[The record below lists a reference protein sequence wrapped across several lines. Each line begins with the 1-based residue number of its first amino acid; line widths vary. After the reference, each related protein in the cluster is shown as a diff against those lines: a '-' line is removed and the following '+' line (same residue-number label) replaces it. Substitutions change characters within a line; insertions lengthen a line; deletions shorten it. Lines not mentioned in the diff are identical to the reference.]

1 MSIGIDPYKYIVE
14 QKKKNPFFP
23 LPKDYFQLSGS
34 EQKIARM
41 AAITNHK
48 TPLDFVAAWDC
59 FRRLYLFTTRPGF
72 FYHKLKP
79 SPPFH
84 YQAIYDCEAH
94 ARNLI
99 GAPRGFAKSIVIG
112 TELPLFLM
120 LTRPYIRIVLCM
132 ATDKLVE
139 GRFDNIMNQL
149 TKNDNIVND
158 FGIQKPKRG
167 DAIWNR
173 RHIQMVNGSRMEGFS
188 VTGRKRGAR
197 PDIFILDDPEYDP
210 ETDSEEAATMMKQKF
225 ETFLFH
231 QVLPMLETHA
241 SIVWVGTMIGR
252 RSFLYHAVS
261 GDDPRFDFWNKKVY
275 ESCIFDEKNPR
286 KIDTSKGLLWEGKWT
301 AKELELR
308 LKLLG
313 RAAFMAEYQNKP
325 VSAEERVLKIHDLK
339 NEYTITHF
347 DKEKWDSDP
356 LRYVGPITYY
366 TLSPTS
372 RKWEMQE
379 KSAKELYEGMF
390 KIITFD
396 PARGLGPHHDFSC
409 IMVMGIDSENCVWVL
424 DMWMGRAKESTLLN
438 HIYKLG
444 IKWRPRVLGIE
455 SVAMQIQLHGSMKIL
470 LEERKATGWNPAV
483 VPVDYRI
490 GNKRKSKAE
499 RISTL
504 EWRFDAGKIKYPA
517 HMSEVPPVKHLY
529 DQTKDFTYDMA
540 MLRYDDAIDAVAM
553 VHYVLHGQGA
563 RNFPTEREPTTA
575 DRIRAGELTIAG
587 VPRLSGMNSDELC
600 REDIDALMSR
610 SYNLG
615 NHGHQLPNMARKPYF
630 PRRIRIVRRVPN
642 LGPQIQGV

>member
-1 MSIGIDPYKYIVE
+1 MAIGIDPFKWIME
-14 QKKKNPFFP
+14 KKKSNPLFP
-23 LPKDYFQLSGS
+23 LPPDYLELSDS

-41 AAITNHK
+41 TTITNHK

-59 FRRLYLFTTRPGF
+59 FRRLYLFTTKPGF
-72 FYHKLKP
+72 FYHELKP

-132 ATDKLVE
+132 ATDNLVG
-139 GRFDNIMNQL
+139 GRFDILMGQY
-149 TKNDNIVND
+149 TKNENLIND

-173 RHIQMVNGSRMEGFS
+173 RHIQLVNGSRMEGFS

-197 PDIFILDDPEYDP
+197 PDLFILDDPEYDP
-210 ETDSEEAATMMKQKF
+210 ETDSEEAATMIKQKF
-225 ETFLFH
+225 ETFLFR
-231 QVLPMLETHA
+231 QVLPMLEAHA

-261 GDDPRFDFWNKKVY
+261 GDDSRFDFWNKKVY
-275 ESCIFDEKNPR
+275 ESCKLKRGSSEIPEG
-286 KIDTSKGLLWEGKWT
+286 SLLWGAKWSKKT
-301 AKELELR
+301 LELR
-308 LKLLG
+308 RKLIG
-313 RAAFMAEYQNKP
+313 PAAFMAEYQNAP
-325 VSAEERVLKIHDLK
+325 VSAEERVLKIDERK
-339 NEYTITHF
+339 NEYNIAHF
-347 DKEKWDSDP
+347 DKEKWDMDP
-356 LRYVGPITYY
+356 LKYVGPITYY

-379 KSAKELYEGMF
+379 TSAKELYKGMF
-390 KIITFD
+390 KLITFD

-409 IMVMGIDSENCVWVL
+409 IMVMGVDSENCVWIL

-444 IKWRPRVLGIE
+444 LKWRPRVLGIE
-455 SVAMQIQLHGSMKIL
+455 SIAMQIQLHGSMKIL

-504 EWRFDAGKIKYPA
+504 EWRFDAGKIKYPV
-517 HMSEVPPVKHLY
+517 HMSEIPPIKHLY

-553 VHYVLHGQGA
+553 IHYVLHGQGA

-575 DRIRAGELTIAG
+575 DRIRAGELTVAG
-587 VPRLSGMNSDELC
+587 VPLLSGMNSDELSS
-600 REDIDALMSR
+600 EDIQALMDR
-610 SYNLG
+610 SYQLG
-615 NHGHQLPNMARKPYF
+615 NHGHKLPNMTRKPYY
-630 PRRIRIVRRVPN
+630 PRRIRAIQRVPH